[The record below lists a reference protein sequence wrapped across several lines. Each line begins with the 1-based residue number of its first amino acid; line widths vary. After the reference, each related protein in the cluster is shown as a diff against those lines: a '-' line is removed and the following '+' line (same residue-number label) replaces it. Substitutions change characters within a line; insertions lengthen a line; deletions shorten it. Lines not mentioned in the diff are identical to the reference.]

1 MNNKVNSKKLYDVFL
16 LGVFLLHYYVQSL
29 FLNLLETH
37 FFFLFLFFD
46 EPLTELFSFTD
57 VAGFFVI
64 FVEFSVINYPP
75 VQNDVRHLP
84 TMYQE

>member
-1 MNNKVNSKKLYDVFL
+1 MPIL
-16 LGVFLLHYYVQSL
+16 LR
-29 FLNLLETH
+29 

-46 EPLTELFSFTD
+46 EPLAELFFFTD
-57 VAGFFVI
+57 AAVFFFIV
-64 FVEFSVINYPP
+64 VEFSVINYPP

>member
-1 MNNKVNSKKLYDVFL
+1 MKKKFIYSFMIAAAAVPQIMPIL
-16 LGVFLLHYYVQSL
+16 LR
-29 FLNLLETH
+29 